1 MREFAV
7 LTNGG
12 SLCSRTV
19 VLGLLTTIGAVSD
32 RGVIGDRVSAI
43 GDETLSDDE
52 AMRLSGN
59 TIRDESG
66 IASAS

>member
-1 MREFAV
+1 V
-7 LTNGG
+7 VSVPLTA
-12 SLCSRTV
+12 
-19 VLGLLTTIGAVSD
+19 IGVVSD

-66 IASAS
+66 IASVSKSRAWDRVGKRKV